1 MTLPFRRELT
11 CDLATQPSNQWIDRL
26 LEAAS
31 NPPKEQLLHLLQTG
45 QFDLVLT
52 FAAGGFDVIH
62 PKPAAPASAVRT
74 FADFAA
80 SINAH
85 QPEHGHDR
93 AASECPSTAQRLL
106 DAQKQQR
113 AIDQLFAE
121 QRVPVF
127 ALRSACCQWS
137 TDAEL
142 STLWRHTIH
151 KLLNF
156 VWLLETGVQGR
167 VLSGGAPVRAA
178 TVLVDGRA
186 VRVSSN
192 RAHFK
197 VVLAAGAHELIVR
210 ASGFADERRVVSVTK
225 GVLLDLGDV
234 QLVAGQSGR
243 VQPAVIE
250 AETPAAAAAAAAAMP
265 ATSGGR
271 SISGFVVDATNHPI
285 VGARVRVS
293 DAAGKLWENVTQTNG
308 AFVLAGM
315 PFGNLTMHV
324 EADGH
329 VNSER

>member
-1 MTLPFRRELT
+1 M
-11 CDLATQPSNQWIDRL
+11 
-26 LEAAS
+26 
-31 NPPKEQLLHLLQTG
+31 
-45 QFDLVLT
+45 
-52 FAAGGFDVIH
+52 
-62 PKPAAPASAVRT
+62 RT
-74 FADFAA
+74 FADFAT

-113 AIDQLFAE
+113 AIDQLYAE
-121 QRVPVF
+121 LRVPVF
-127 ALRSACCQWS
+127 ALRSSCCQWS
-137 TDAEL
+137 ADAEL
-142 STLWRHTIH
+142 SPLWRHTIH
-151 KLLNF
+151 KMLNF

-167 VLSGGAPVRAA
+167 VVSGAEPVRAA

-197 VVLAAGAHELIVR
+197 VVLAAGEHELIVR
-210 ASGFADERRVVSVTK
+210 APGFADERRVVSVTK
-225 GVLLDLGDV
+225 GVLLELGDV

-243 VQPAVIE
+243 VQPAMIE
-250 AETPAAAAAAAAAMP
+250 AETHAAAAAP

-271 SISGFVVDATNHPI
+271 SISGFVLDATNHPI
-285 VGARVRVS
+285 IGARVRVS

-329 VNSER
+329 VDSER